1 MTQNPPA
8 GTQRIVPYLH
18 YADGARALEFLHDAF
33 GFEERLRV
41 PREDGS
47 IMHAEAGFQDNVV
60 MLGTPVDAAGR
71 AVAGG
76 GTNHS
81 SVMCYVDDVDAHY
94 ARAQAAGARIEREL
108 VDQPYGDRTYSA
120 VDPEGYT
127 WHFATHV
134 RDVDPS
140 EMAS

>member
-8 GTQRIVPYLH
+8 GTQRIVPYLY
-18 YADGARALEFLHDAF
+18 YADGAQALGFLCDAF

-60 MLGTPVDAAGR
+60 MLGTPVDASGRPDLDGR
-71 AVAGG
+71 AQ
-76 GTNHS
+76 HS

-94 ARAQAAGARIEREL
+94 ARARAAGATIEREL
-108 VDQPYGDRTYSA
+108 ADQPYGDRTYSA
-120 VDPEGYT
+120 VDPEGHV

-134 RDVDPS
+134 RDVDMS
-140 EMAS
+140 EMPH